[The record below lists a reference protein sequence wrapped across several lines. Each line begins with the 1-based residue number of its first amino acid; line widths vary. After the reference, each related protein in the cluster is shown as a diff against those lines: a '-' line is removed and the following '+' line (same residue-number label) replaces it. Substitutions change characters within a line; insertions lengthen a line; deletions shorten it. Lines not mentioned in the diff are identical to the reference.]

1 MAAVPPTNDASAGT
15 TRTGRVFGT
24 DNTDSRILVRAKM
37 NSWIQVR
44 DDNGNRLL
52 LTRLLRAGDTYRVP
66 NRPGLKLL
74 TGNAGA
80 LEILVDGETVPSI
93 GPLGAVRR
101 GVALDIERLRR
112 GTAIIE

>member
-1 MAAVPPTNDASAGT
+1 MPPQDDASAGT
-15 TRTGRVFGT
+15 TRTGRVFGA
-24 DNTDSRILVRAKM
+24 DNADSRILVRAKM

-52 LTRLLRAGDTYRVP
+52 LKRLLRTGDTYRVP

-93 GPLGAVRR
+93 GPVGAVRR
-101 GVALDIERLRR
+101 SVALDIERLRR